1 MLSGVADDAKR
12 GKQPMKKTSALIS
25 CALFALAIVVH
36 ANPVPRIIFD
46 TEILRGLSPEI
57 LKEIA
62 FSLAP
67 EARIWHNSCAE
78 SFSRADVVLRD
89 PSGRA
94 AWLADGAEEGFCN
107 YLMFKG
113 RE

>member
-1 MLSGVADDAKR
+1 
-12 GKQPMKKTSALIS
+12 MKLDKIKTKTSKCEVIHLPPQRN
-25 CALFALAIVVH
+25 C
-36 ANPVPRIIFD
+36 IF
-46 TEILRGLSPEI
+46 P
-57 LKEIA
+57 
-62 FSLAP
+62 LAP
-67 EARIWHNSCAE
+67 EARIWHNGCAE
-78 SFSRADVVLRD
+78 SFSRADVVLRV

>member
-1 MLSGVADDAKR
+1 MRRHAVLIIVGAVLVNNFVLNRFLGCCPFLGV
-12 GKQPMKKTSALIS
+12 S
-25 CALFALAIVVH
+25 
-36 ANPVPRIIFD
+36 
-46 TEILRGLSPEI
+46 EILRGLSPEI

-62 FSLAP
+62 FFLAP

-94 AWLADGAEEGFCN
+94 AWLAVGAEEGFCN
-107 YLMFKG
+107 YLKHNPT
-113 RE
+113 ELK